1 MEWDNK
7 NPNSP
12 AGLRLAGL
20 ILLVIGVAVLAIAI
34 ALTMIAGSALGPV
47 LLVAS
52 ILINTL
58 AVIFLRKKN

>member
-1 MEWDNK
+1 MEWENK
-7 NPNSP
+7 NPNGL

-20 ILLVIGVAVLAIAI
+20 ILLVIGVAVLVVAI
-34 ALTMIAGSALGPV
+34 ALTMIASSALGPV

-52 ILINTL
+52 ILINTM